1 MTGSLRPLPRLLLAL
16 VLLLALA
23 ATAFAQQSPDTTF
36 DTRVAHPAYAGDG
49 PRVLFDEAH
58 HNFHTSTERYLPF
71 ARLMRADGC
80 RLTPNLAPFS
90 AATLRAADIL
100 VIANAL
106 GDERMDRP
114 AAARPA
120 FGAAECD
127 AVRDWVRAGGALLL
141 IADHAPMGD
150 AAREL
155 GERFGVDMRA
165 AYTTDPDRADGGE
178 PTILSY
184 SSGRGLDER
193 HAIVRGRD
201 STETVHR
208 VVCFTGQSLGGPPGA
223 TSLLTLG
230 PRAVDLLVRL
240 GEPLDH
246 VRPEKR
252 RPAGGRS
259 QGLAFTFGR
268 GRVVVLAEAAMLT
281 AQLAGPRRIP
291 IGMNEPGNDDR
302 QFALNVMRWLGGALE

>member
-1 MTGSLRPLPRLLLAL
+1 MTGPRFPRLLLTPA
-16 VLLLALA
+16 LLLSLA
-23 ATAFAQQSPDTTF
+23 APAFAQQGPDTTF
-36 DTRVAHPAYAGDG
+36 DTHVARPAHVGHG

-80 RLTPNLAPFS
+80 RLSPNHEPFS
-90 AATLRAADIL
+90 AATLRDADIL

-106 GDERMDRP
+106 GDDEMDQP
-114 AAARPA
+114 TAANPA
-120 FGAAECD
+120 FTATECD
-127 AVRDWVRAGGALLL
+127 AVRDWVRSGGALLL

-150 AAREL
+150 AARAL

-165 AYTTDPDRADGGE
+165 AYTTDPDRADGGRA
-178 PTILSY
+178 TLLSY
-184 SSGRGLDER
+184 SSGRGLDEG
-193 HAIVRGRD
+193 HAIMRGRD

-208 VVCFTGQSLGGPPGA
+208 VVCFTGQSLSGPKGSA
-223 TSLLTLG
+223 SLLTLG
-230 PRAVDLLVRL
+230 PRAVDLLVHL
-240 GEPLDH
+240 GDNLDH
-246 VRPEKR
+246 VRPEQR

-259 QGLAFTFGR
+259 QGLAFTFGK

-281 AQLAGPRRIP
+281 AQVAGPRRLP
-291 IGMNEPGNDDR
+291 MGMNAPGNDDR